1 MLVLISVYCSGVNY
15 LHDMSKLFTNIKEL
29 IQVREQ
35 TNQPLR
41 GKQMDEL
48 PSIKNAYLWLEDG
61 LIKDYGSMD
70 NYHPHP
76 AEEVYDCTDQ
86 IITPGYVDSHTHLVF
101 AGTREK
107 EFEDRI
113 HGLSYEEIAARG
125 GGILNSAA
133 ALEKMTEEE
142 LFEQSRCRLDQV
154 VAQGTTAIEIKSGY
168 GLSVESELKILRVV
182 SRLRESGTNSHH
194 KIPIKSTF
202 LGAHALPVN
211 YKKDREAYINLIIDE
226 MLPKIAEEHLADY
239 IDVFC
244 EQNYFTVEEMLRI
257 IEAGSAY
264 GLKAKVHVNQ
274 FNSIGSIE
282 AAVQAGAVSV
292 DHLEVMEAS
301 DFTALCGSTTIATA
315 LPSCSFFL
323 GLDYAPVN
331 EMIDRDIAVS
341 LASDYNPGS
350 TPSGNLNFV
359 FSLACIKMKMTPQ
372 RAFNALTINAAHALE
387 LEKELGSITIG
398 KKANLMIFKNIE
410 SIAAIPYNFGQ
421 VVIDQ
426 VVVNGQFI

>member
-1 MLVLISVYCSGVNY
+1 
-15 LHDMSKLFTNIKEL
+15 MSTLLTNIKEL
-29 IQVREQ
+29 IQVREHSEE
-35 TNQPLR
+35 PLR
-41 GKQMDEL
+41 GEQMDEL
-48 PSIKNAYLWLEDG
+48 PSIKNAYLWIEDG

-70 NYHPHP
+70 DYHPHP
-76 AEEVYDCTDQ
+76 ADEVYDCTGK

-113 HGLSYEEIAARG
+113 HGLTYEEIAARG

-133 ALEKMTEEE
+133 ALDKMTEDE
-142 LFEQSRCRLDQV
+142 LFEQARIRLNQI
-154 VAQGTTAIEIKSGY
+154 VAQGTTTVEIKSGY
-168 GLSVESELKILRVV
+168 GLSVESELKILRVAT
-182 SRLRESGTNSHH
+182 RLRERGTTANNI
-194 KIPIKSTF
+194 IPIKRTF
-202 LGAHALPVN
+202 LGAHAFPTK
-211 YKKDREAYINLIIDE
+211 YKNDREAYIKLIIYE
-226 MLPKIAEEHLADY
+226 MLPIIAEEKLADY

-244 EQNYFTVEEMLRI
+244 ESNYFTVDEMLRI

-274 FNSIGSIE
+274 FTSLGAID
-282 AAVQAGAVSV
+282 AAVKAGAVSV
-292 DHLEVMEAS
+292 DHLEVMAS
-301 DFTALCGSTTIATA
+301 NDFIALSGSKTVATA

-331 EMIDRDIAVS
+331 EMIHQDIAVA

-359 FSLACIKMKMTPQ
+359 FALACIKMNMTPQ
-372 RAFNALTINAAHALE
+372 KAFNALTINAACALE
-387 LEKELGSITIG
+387 LQNEVGSITKG
-398 KKANLMIFKNIE
+398 KRANLLLFKNID

-421 VVIDQ
+421 VIIDQ
-426 VVVNGQFI
+426 VIIDGKFN

>member
-1 MLVLISVYCSGVNY
+1 
-15 LHDMSKLFTNIKEL
+15 MSILFTNIKEL
-29 IQVREQ
+29 VQVRER

-41 GKQMDEL
+41 GHQMDEL
-48 PSIKNAYLWLEDG
+48 PSIKNAYLWIEDG
-61 LIKDYGSMD
+61 RIKDYGSMED
-70 NYHPHP
+70 FHSHP
-76 AEEVYDCTDQ
+76 AEEVYDCTGK

-113 HGLSYEEIAARG
+113 HGLTYEEVAARG

-133 ALEKMTEEE
+133 ALENMTEDQ
-142 LFEQSRCRLDQV
+142 LFDQARLRLDQV

-168 GLSVESELKILRVV
+168 GLSVESELKILRVA
-182 SRLRESGTNSHH
+182 SRLRKSGTNNHH
-194 KIPIKSTF
+194 IIPIKATF
-202 LGAHALPVN
+202 LGAHAVPLKFKN
-211 YKKDREAYINLIIDE
+211 DREAYIQLIIQE
-226 MLPKIAEEHLADY
+226 MLPVIAQEKLAEY

-244 EQNYFTVEEMLRI
+244 EKNYFTVAEMRRI
-257 IEAGSAY
+257 IEAGSAC

-274 FNSIGSIE
+274 FTSLGSID
-282 AAVQAGAVSV
+282 AAVKAGAVSV
-292 DHLEVMEAS
+292 DHLEVMESA
-301 DFTALCGSTTIATA
+301 DFDALSGAKTIATA

-323 GLDYAPVN
+323 GLDYAPAN
-331 EMIDRDIAVS
+331 EMIDRDIAVA

-387 LEKELGSITIG
+387 LQDEVGSITKG
-398 KKANLMIFKNIE
+398 KRANLMIFKNIE
-410 SIAAIPYNFGQ
+410 SMAAIPYNFGQ
-421 VVIDQ
+421 VVIDR
-426 VVVNGQFI
+426 VMVDGRFM

>member
-1 MLVLISVYCSGVNY
+1 
-15 LHDMSKLFTNIKEL
+15 MSILFTNIKEL
-29 IQVREQ
+29 VQVRER

-41 GKQMDEL
+41 GHQMDEL
-48 PSIKNAYLWLEDG
+48 PSIKNAYLWIEDG
-61 LIKDYGSMD
+61 RIKDYGSMED
-70 NYHPHP
+70 FHSHP
-76 AEEVYDCTDQ
+76 AEEVYDCTGK

-113 HGLSYEEIAARG
+113 HGLTYEEVAARG

-133 ALEKMTEEE
+133 ALENMTEDQ
-142 LFEQSRCRLDQV
+142 LFDQARLRLDEV

-168 GLSVESELKILRVV
+168 GLSVESELKILKVV
-182 SRLRESGTNSHH
+182 SRLRKSGTNNHH
-194 KIPIKSTF
+194 IIPIKATF
-202 LGAHALPVN
+202 LGAHAVPLKFKN
-211 YKKDREAYINLIIDE
+211 DREAYIQLIIQE
-226 MLPKIAEEHLADY
+226 MLPVIAQEKLAEY

-244 EQNYFTVEEMLRI
+244 EKNYFTVAEMLRI
-257 IEAGSAY
+257 IEAGSAC

-274 FNSIGSIE
+274 FTSLGSID
-282 AAVQAGAVSV
+282 AAVKAGAVSV
-292 DHLEVMEAS
+292 DHLEVMESA
-301 DFTALCGSTTIATA
+301 DFDALSGAKTIATA

-323 GLDYAPVN
+323 GLDYAPAN
-331 EMIDRDIAVS
+331 EMIDRDIAVA

-387 LEKELGSITIG
+387 FQDEVGSITKG
-398 KKANLMIFKNIE
+398 KRANLMIFKNIE

-421 VVIDQ
+421 VVIDR
-426 VVVNGQFI
+426 VMVDGRFI

>member
-1 MLVLISVYCSGVNY
+1 
-15 LHDMSKLFTNIKEL
+15 MSILFTNIKEL
-29 IQVREQ
+29 IQVREHIKE
-35 TNQPLR
+35 PLR

-48 PSIKNAYLWLEDG
+48 PSIKNAFLWIEDG

-70 NYHPHP
+70 EFHPHP
-76 AEEVYDCTDQ
+76 AEEVYDCTGK

-113 HGLSYEEIAARG
+113 HGLTYEEIAARG

-133 ALEKMTEEE
+133 ALEKMTEDE
-142 LFEQSRCRLDQV
+142 LFEQARLRLDEV

-168 GLSVESELKILRVV
+168 GLSVESELKILRVA
-182 SRLRESGTNSHH
+182 SRLRESGTTTHH
-194 KIPIKSTF
+194 IIPIKRTF
-202 LGAHALPVN
+202 LGAHAFPKK
-211 YKKDREAYINLIIDE
+211 YKNDREGYIKLIIHE
-226 MLPKIAEEHLADY
+226 MLPIIAEEKLADY

-244 EQNYFTVEEMLRI
+244 ETNYFTVDEMLRI

-274 FNSIGSIE
+274 FTSLGAID
-282 AAVQAGAVSV
+282 AAVEAGAVSV
-292 DHLEVMEAS
+292 DHLEVMES
-301 DFTALCGSTTIATA
+301 TDFTALSRAKTIATA

-372 RAFNALTINAAHALE
+372 RALNALTVNAAHALE
-387 LEKELGSITIG
+387 MQDELGSITKG
-398 KKANLMIFKNIE
+398 KRANLLIFKNMD
-410 SIAAIPYNFGQ
+410 SIAAVPYNFGQ

-426 VVVNGQFI
+426 VVVDGVFI